1 MSPKKRTRRKP
12 QRPAPAAERATGEDA
27 LPRKRTL
34 SRTPVVIDDPPDRR
48 VTALWV
54 VLTLVWLL
62 GTPLALVNLTF
73 VVMDAQE
80 AAYTTP
86 DPATGGTPAD
96 LVTDV
101 GNALVWV
108 LVTALVVPAASAVAA
123 VCLRRR
129 IAAIGFATALVV
141 SAVPL
146 LVVMPPA
153 DLWQALVTHFTTI

>member
-1 MSPKKRTRRKP
+1 MSPKKRTRRTP
-12 QRPAPAAERATGEDA
+12 QRPAPATGRTPGDDP
-27 LPRKRTL
+27 LPRKRTI

-48 VTALWV
+48 ITALWV
-54 VLTLVWLL
+54 LLTLVWLL
-62 GTPLALVNLTF
+62 GTPLAMVNLMF

-80 AAYTTP
+80 AAYLAP
-86 DPATGGTPAD
+86 DPTTGNAPAD

-108 LVTALVVPAASAVAA
+108 LVTALAVPAASTAA
-123 VCLRRR
+123 ALWLRRR
-129 IAAIGFATALVV
+129 IAAIGFAAALAV

-153 DLWQALVTHFTTI
+153 DLWQALVTHFTT